1 MDPATK
7 AIRRSNRRD
16 FLQTALALGAT
27 AAFAGSPARSSI
39 NVRGERRDLYP
50 EGVASGD
57 PDSSSVILWTRRPS
71 PTGLQE
77 TLQVEISET
86 AQFDR
91 VVATAKATVSLA
103 SDWTC
108 RILVGQ

>member
-1 MDPATK
+1 MMSADATR
-7 AIRRSNRRD
+7 IRRRRD

-27 AAFAGSPARSSI
+27 AVFAESPARSLIAIRS
-39 NVRGERRDLYP
+39 ERRDLFP

-57 PDSSSVILWTRRPS
+57 PASNSVILWTRRPFPS
-71 PTGLQE
+71 GSQE
-77 TLQVEISET
+77 TLQVEVSET

-91 VVATAKATVSLA
+91 VVASAKTTVSLA

-108 RILVGQ
+108 RVLV